1 MELTTCDW
9 KEHTEKLLG
18 MAVSPLEEA
27 SWSKNRWNK
36 LPCKQGNL
44 FSLFTCRVNVVL
56 SDVCRFG
63 ARGEV
68 LGEFEKTVRLSPAS
82 SFLPF
87 ILHRISLASIQNQ
100 RKYSQN
106 VTYWEWKQLN
116 QLHYRRCP
124 WNAGAQGGTHTPHCY
139 SDVDKWGIHRTPY
152 NRPQRNWH
160 EHFYWGAETHWGLSM
175 DPSRICA
182 NVVF

>member
-1 MELTTCDW
+1 MEFTTCDW

-36 LPCKQGNL
+36 LSCKQGIL
-44 FSLFTCRVNVVL
+44 FSLFTCRVNVLL

-63 ARGEV
+63 ATGEV
-68 LGEFEKTVRLSPAS
+68 LGEFEKRVRLSPAS

-106 VTYWEWKQLN
+106 ITYWEQTQLH

-124 WNAGAQGGTHTPHCY
+124 WNAGAQGVPTHLTATLMLTNEVLTEHHIT
-139 SDVDKWGIHRTPY
+139 DHREIGMSSST
-152 NRPQRNWH
+152 
-160 EHFYWGAETHWGLSM
+160 AETHWGLSM

-182 NVVF
+182 NVAF